1 MQTDQELSEHIER
14 DLAGELPEAERL
26 AFESAL
32 AADPAL
38 AETVAL
44 HRALRHSLGNP
55 RRRQL
60 LDALADVSAEAET
73 ARPALTVRWFSPYR
87 MAAAAAVLV
96 LIAAVGAW
104 FYLRPVDT
112 ETPLAAEHPT
122 LPPAPEAK
130 DKPAATPPPAEAPK
144 PEPERLALADRAAFT
159 PNRALDPM
167 AGTFIRGGNGS
178 VEVTNPLNDAVLLPR
193 NGKVAFALEG
203 RAGEAAAL
211 TLQVYNNRE
220 ADFAAGK
227 PVFSA
232 EIPVQDS
239 LFSWTSALRL
249 TPGRYYAVLTA
260 AGEEEPEVVQRFFVG
275 RKE

>member
-1 MQTDQELSEHIER
+1 MRSSQEISEQIER
-14 DLAGELPEAERL
+14 YLAGAMPAAERQD
-26 AFESAL
+26 FETAL
-32 AADPAL
+32 ENDPAL
-38 AETVAL
+38 ADALAL
-44 HRALRHSLGNP
+44 HRALQHSLGNA

-60 LDALADVSAEAET
+60 LDALADVAAEAET
-73 ARPALTVRWFSPYR
+73 VRPALTVRWFSPYR

-96 LIAAVGAW
+96 LVAAVGAW

-112 ETPLAAEHPT
+112 GTPLVAER
-122 LPPAPEAK
+122 PAPPTAPEPK

-144 PEPERLALADRAAFT
+144 PEPDRLALADRAAFT
-159 PNRALDPM
+159 PNPALDPM

-178 VEVTNPLNDAVLLPR
+178 VEVTKPQNDAVLPVR
-193 NGKVAFALEG
+193 NGKIAFTLEG
-203 RAGEAAAL
+203 SAGESAAL

-239 LFSWTSALRL
+239 VFSWSSALRL
-249 TPGRYYAVLTA
+249 TPGRYYVVLTVV
-260 AGEEEPEVVQRFFVG
+260 GEEEPAMVRRFFVG